1 MFKKTISIKER
12 LAMLPRLLGAALF
25 AGAMIAMPVSASLAD
40 EGDDD
45 DTPQYQVKDGMVN
58 KDTYQGYRRYHGEC
72 HRCHGKDG
80 MGHLGPELLTPLK
93 TMSYEDYAEVYI
105 NGRSEN
111 VSVPGNVMP
120 AFGTDPNMA
129 PYMDNIYMYL
139 KARSDGVLPPGRP
152 ERFDA
157 PVLD

>member
-12 LAMLPRLLGAALF
+12 LAVLPRLLGAALF

-40 EGDDD
+40 DGDD
-45 DTPQYQVKDGMVN
+45 DTPQYVVKDGMVN
-58 KDTYQGYRRYHGEC
+58 KATYQGFRRYHSEC
-72 HRCHGKDG
+72 HRCHGTDG
-80 MGHLGPELLTPLK
+80 LGHLGPELLTPLK

-105 NGRSEN
+105 NGRSEG
-111 VSVPGNVMP
+111 VAVAGNVMP
-120 AFGTDPNMA
+120 SFGTDVNLA

-139 KARSDGVLPPGRP
+139 KARSDGVLAPGRP